1 MGSPT
6 LYAACLDESINKH
19 IASLAAAA
27 HRLVWHSRLLTDFH
41 NRYGVGVRS
50 HKRKASAR

>member
-6 LYAACLDESINKH
+6 LYATWLDESINKH

-41 NRYGVGVRS
+41 NRYGVGARS